1 MRKNGRTHRM
11 RVRGNVVTLHI
22 LIFRGSAT
30 DSLLDFLVRI
40 PLAKSMSVSFE
51 RFVLSSRGL
60 CDGSIPR
67 PEKSYRLWWIM
78 VCDLETS

>member
-1 MRKNGRTHRM
+1 MRKNGRTDRT
-11 RVRGNVVTLHI
+11 RVTGNVIILHI

-30 DSLLDFLVRI
+30 DSLLDFQVRI
-40 PLAKSMSVSFE
+40 PPAKSMSVSFE

-67 PEKSYRLWWIM
+67 PEKSYRLRWIM
-78 VCDLETS
+78 TVIM